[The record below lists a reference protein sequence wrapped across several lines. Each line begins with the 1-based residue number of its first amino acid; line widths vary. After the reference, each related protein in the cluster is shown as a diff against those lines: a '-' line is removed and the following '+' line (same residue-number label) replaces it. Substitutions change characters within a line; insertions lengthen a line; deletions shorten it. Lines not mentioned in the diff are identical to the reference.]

1 RPRTGAHGA
10 PCRLGRK
17 ANLIVNAERFRT
29 ALLDERSRIEGA
41 IDYLHRETP
50 GSLEDET
57 EEMMGVSDNHLGDA
71 AAGTLDREI
80 DYTLEEH
87 SEQVLAK
94 IDKALSRIEEG
105 TFGTCAR
112 CSKPI
117 AEEGLEATARGAVW
131 V

>member
-1 RPRTGAHGA
+1 V
-10 PCRLGRK
+10 
-17 ANLIVNAERFRT
+17 IVNAERFRT

-41 IDYLHRETP
+41 IEYLQKETP

-94 IDKALSRIEEG
+94 IDEALRRFDEG
-105 TFGTCAR
+105 TFGMCAR
-112 CSKPI
+112 CDKPI
-117 AEEGLEATARGAVW
+117 AEERLEAKPWASLCIDCQREVERG
-131 V
+131 